1 MAYEEHVLREFVHS
15 TVSDVSIKKNNPGG
29 VFRPVRRLYQRGER
43 GFGEDIPIVLD
54 RFHIAKVY
62 RKGLINTAK
71 INPPV

>member
-1 MAYEEHVLREFVHS
+1 MSALRKTILAVCSDLYEG
-15 TVSDVSIKKNNPGG
+15 SINAVKE
-29 VFRPVRRLYQRGER
+29 V
-43 GFGEDIPIVLD
+43 FGEDIPIVLD